1 MGRER
6 FEQYLHSFEEDTP
19 VSIRLNPKKTSAE
32 RCLKDDMMP
41 VPWCRN
47 AFYLKSR
54 PNFTFDPLFHAGCYY
69 VQEAASMFLDQALRQ
84 HLPNTV
90 NMALDLCAAP
100 GGKSTLLRAVLPE
113 ECVLY
118 SNEPMRNRA
127 SILLENVQKW
137 GYANHHVTNLFPKDY
152 RKSKMKFDVIL
163 CDVPCSGEG
172 MFRKDEAT
180 IKEWS
185 TQNVE
190 KCRDFGLTWLACAY
204 SVWRWLFIKNDAI
217 GWGSRKETLVD
228 KPGDPDSIFEKIR
241 LMLKRMPKIWM
252 PDGFSWGRH
261 STFMKLLNPENGA
274 IIAGEAGDNIGR
286 GGRRSCFFVDEAA
299 HLERAEKIEAALGD
313 TTHVRIDISS
323 VNGVGNVFHR
333 KRENGVVWRRG
344 EKIEPGYVRVFIADW
359 RDHPLKTQEWY
370 DKRKARYEREGMAHI
385 FAQEVDRNYAAAVSN
400 VVIPYDWIEAAVN
413 AHIDIKYLADEV
425 PNHLNEWYAGL
436 DVADEGMDRNA
447 LTLREWVIWR
457 SVEEWGERDAGITAR
472 KAVLACR
479 EHKGHIACMYDCIG
493 VGSGV
498 KTEYNRLTTDEGIID
513 SNEIPFIPW
522 NAGASVADPWERIIP
537 DDNESL
543 QNKDF
548 FDNLKAQAW
557 WSLRTRFYKTFKART
572 EGAVYPV
579 DELISIDGSIP
590 LLEQLKKELAQPT
603 VGHSSRLK
611 LLRRS
616 SLY

>member
-1 MGRER
+1 MTQMRAISDWTTSIAEEQRALVWRPRPLDSGEWPPDYAAVYRWRAQVLRELVADSSR
-6 FEQYLHSFEEDTP
+6 LRSARAYYSTRPATFIMDWLDTYDP
-19 VSIRLNPKKTSAE
+19 R
-32 RCLKDDMMP
+32 
-41 VPWCRN
+41 
-47 AFYLKSR
+47 KS
-54 PNFTFDPLFHAGCYY
+54 PTNTDK
-69 VQEAASMFLDQALRQ
+69 ALR
-84 HLPNTV
+84 
-90 NMALDLCAAP
+90 
-100 GGKSTLLRAVLPE
+100 GE
-113 ECVLY
+113 
-118 SNEPMRNRA
+118 
-127 SILLENVQKW
+127 KW
-137 GYANHHVTNLFPKDY
+137 MPFVFFKRQA
-152 RKSKMKFDVIL
+152 DVIRFFE
-163 CDVPCSGEG
+163 DCSHEQESGL
-172 MFRKDEAT
+172 
-180 IKEWS
+180 
-185 TQNVE
+185 VE
-190 KCRDFGLTWLACAY
+190 KCRDFGLTWLACGY

-217 GWGSRKETLVD
+217 GWGSRKESLVD

-252 PDGFSWGRH
+252 PTGFSWGRH

-286 GGRRSCFFVDEAA
+286 GGRRSCIFLDEAA

-333 KRENGVVWRRG
+333 RRENGVVWQ
-344 EKIEPGYVRVFIADW
+344 PGMVIQPGFVRVFIADW

-413 AHIDIKYLADEV
+413 AHIDIPYLAEAV
-425 PNHLNEWYAGL
+425 PEHLNEWYAGL
-436 DVADEGMDRNA
+436 DVADEGNDRNA

-457 SVEEWGERDAGITAR
+457 SVDEWGERDPGLTAR
-472 KAVLACR
+472 KAILACR
-479 EHKGHIACMYDCIG
+479 EHSGHITCMYDCIG
-493 VGSGV
+493 VGAGV
-498 KTEYNRLTTDEGIID
+498 KTEYNRLSTDENVID
-513 SNEIPFIPW
+513 SNKIPFIPW
-522 NAGASVADPWERIIP
+522 NAGASVVRPWERIIP

-579 DELISIDGSIP
+579 DELISIDGSMP

-611 LLRRS
+611 MLIEKKPDGMRS
-616 SLY
+616 PNLADSGVLAFFPVDDNNGGFLMGSYGV

>member
-1 MGRER
+1 MGFKRIIDWGKDQQDESHAALWRPRPLKREEWPPDYKAVYR
-6 FEQYLHSFEEDTP
+6 WRTRMLRELTADPGKLASARAYYATRPAAFIMDWLDT
-19 VSIRLNPKKTSAE
+19 
-32 RCLKDDMMP
+32 
-41 VPWCRN
+41 
-47 AFYLKSR
+47 Y
-54 PNFTFDPLFHAGCYY
+54 DP
-69 VQEAASMFLDQALRQ
+69 
-84 HLPNTV
+84 
-90 NMALDLCAAP
+90 
-100 GGKSTLLRAVLPE
+100 
-113 ECVLY
+113 
-118 SNEPMRNRA
+118 
-127 SILLENVQKW
+127 
-137 GYANHHVTNLFPKDY
+137 
-152 RKSKMKFDVIL
+152 RKSPNNANPQLRGEKWMPFVFFKRQEDVIGFFES
-163 CDVPCSGEG
+163 CSHSQESGL
-172 MFRKDEAT
+172 
-180 IKEWS
+180 
-185 TQNVE
+185 VE
-190 KCRDFGLTWLACAY
+190 KCRDFGLTWLACGY

-217 GWGSRKETLVD
+217 GWGSRKESLVD

-252 PDGFSWGRH
+252 PAGFSWGRH

-286 GGRRSCFFVDEAA
+286 GGRRSCYFLDEAA
-299 HLERAEKIEAALGD
+299 HLERAEKVEAALGD
-313 TTHVRIDISS
+313 NTNVRIDISS

-333 KRENGVVWRRG
+333 RRENGVVWTPDSN
-344 EKIEPGYVRVFIADW
+344 IEPGYIRVFIADW

-400 VVIPYDWIEAAVN
+400 VVIPYDWLEAAVN
-413 AHIDIKYLADEV
+413 AHVDIPYLAEAV
-425 PNHLNEWYAGL
+425 PEHLNEWYAGL
-436 DVADEGMDRNA
+436 DVADEGNDRNA

-457 SVEEWGERDAGITAR
+457 SVDEWGERDPGLTAR
-472 KAVLACR
+472 KAILACR
-479 EHKGHIACMYDCIG
+479 EHSGHITCMYDCIG

-498 KTEYNRLTTDEGIID
+498 KTEYNRLTTDEGVVD
-513 SNEIPFIPW
+513 AYKIPFIPW
-522 NAGASVADPWERIIP
+522 NAGASVINPWERIIP

-579 DELISIDGSIP
+579 DELISLDGSMR

-611 LLRRS
+611 LLIEKKPDGMRS
-616 SLY
+616 PNLADSGVLAFFPVADNNGGFLIGSYGV